1 MKLKGLLSIGFTDVL
16 GTGISGIF
24 WFFIATLMEPEE
36 FGEIFYFIGIASL
49 VSYIS
54 LIGTQNTIIVYVA
67 KKIKIQSTLNV
78 ISLVIGGISL
88 IVIVTIFDRIDVG
101 FLLLAFVI
109 NTLAIGDLLGRNLY
123 SSYAK
128 YFLIQKILT
137 LVLGFGFYYL
147 FGVEGIIFALA
158 ISYIVYIIRVMKG
171 FNAHK
176 INFSLL
182 KPRIGFITNNYMVI
196 LLHGSKT
203 HIDKLIIAPL
213 LGFSLLGNYALA
225 SQIIGL
231 MLILTTILFKY
242 TLSQDA
248 TGNRN
253 SKLKKIMLLISVLIA
268 IISYIFSPI
277 IIPEVFPKYSDAIEA
292 IQIMGFSIIPIT
304 ISTIYTS
311 KFLGLE
317 KSRYILVSKLISLIT
332 IVVGTIILGSNY
344 GITGLSFAF
353 ILSASIEAIIFLLIN
368 IKVKEK

>member
-1 MKLKGLLSIGFTDVL
+1 MKIKGVLSIGVSDVL

-24 WFFIATLMEPEE
+24 WFFMATLVEPEE
-36 FGEIFYFIGIASL
+36 FGEIFYFIGIASI
-49 VSYIS
+49 VSYIA
-54 LIGTQNTIIVYVA
+54 LIGGQNTIIVYVA
-67 KKIKIQSTLNV
+67 KKIKIQSALNV
-78 ISLVIGGISL
+78 ISLIIGGISL
-88 IVIVTIFDRIDVG
+88 IVIITIFDRIDVG
-101 FLLLAFVI
+101 LLLLAFVI
-109 NTLAIGDLLGRNLY
+109 NTLAIGDLLGRKNYGGY
-123 SSYAK
+123 SK
-128 YFLIQKILT
+128 YFLTQKSLT

-158 ISYIVYIIRVMKG
+158 LSYIVYIIRVMKG
-171 FNAHK
+171 FNEQK

-182 KPRIGFITNNYMVI
+182 KPRIGFITNNYMVV

-225 SQIIGL
+225 LQIIGL

-253 SKLKKIMLLISVLIA
+253 SKLKIITLLISVLIA

-304 ISTIYTS
+304 ISTIYIS

-317 KSRYILVSKLISLIT
+317 KSRYVLVGKTISLIT
-332 IVVGTIILGSNY
+332 IVSGTIILGFNY
-344 GITGLSFAF
+344 GIIGLSFAF
-353 ILSASIEAIIFLLIN
+353 ILSASVEATVFLLIN
-368 IKVKEK
+368 IKVKRK

>member
-1 MKLKGLLSIGFTDVL
+1 MKLKGLLSIGVTDIL

-24 WFFIATLMEPEE
+24 WFFMATLIDPEN

-54 LIGTQNTIIVYVA
+54 LIGTQDTIIVYVA

-78 ISLVIGGISL
+78 ISLIIGTVSL
-88 IVIVTIFDRIDVG
+88 IIIVIIFDRLDVG

-123 SSYAK
+123 SSYSK

-158 ISYIVYIIRVMKG
+158 ISYVVYSIRILKS
-171 FNAHK
+171 FNEHK

-182 KPRIGFITNNYMVI
+182 KPRIGFITNNYMVV
-196 LLHGSKT
+196 LLNGSKT

-225 SQIIGL
+225 LQIIGI

-248 TGNRN
+248 SGNRN
-253 SKLKKIMLLISVLIA
+253 NKLKKITLLISVFIA
-268 IISYIFSPI
+268 IITYFLSPI

-292 IQIMGFSIIPIT
+292 IQIMGFGIIPIT

-317 KSRYILVSKLISLIT
+317 KSRYILVSKIISLIT
-332 IVVGTIILGSNY
+332 IIVATITLGLNY

-353 ILSASIEAIIFLLIN
+353 ILSSSIEALVFLIIN
-368 IKVKEK
+368 IKVKVK